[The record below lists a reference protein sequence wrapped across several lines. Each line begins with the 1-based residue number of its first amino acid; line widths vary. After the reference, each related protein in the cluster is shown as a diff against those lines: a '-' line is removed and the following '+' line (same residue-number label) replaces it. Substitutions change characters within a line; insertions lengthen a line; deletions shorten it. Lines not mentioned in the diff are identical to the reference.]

1 MGLSEKLREGSL
13 VALDTAPLIY
23 FIEQNPNYYSSLK
36 AFFVALDKGQYQA
49 VTSTLTLTETLVH
62 PIRLGRTDLVQ
73 AYKRILLHTPYL
85 TIYGTDSHVAETAAE
100 IRAEYKFRTPD
111 AIQLATAYVAGA
123 SCFLTNDRTLHQ
135 FDKLQVVFV
144 GDLA

>member
-1 MGLSEKLREGSL
+1 MGLSEKLIEGS
-13 VALDTAPLIY
+13 VIALDTAPLIY
-23 FIEQNPNYYSSLK
+23 FIEQNPNYYSLLK
-36 AFFVALDKGQYQA
+36 AFFVALDKRQYEA

-85 TIYGTDSHVAETAAE
+85 TIFGTDSHIAETAAE
-100 IRAEYKFRTPD
+100 IRAEYNFRTPD

-123 SCFLTNDRTLHQ
+123 TYFLTNDHALRQ
-135 FDKLQVVFV
+135 FGKLEVILI